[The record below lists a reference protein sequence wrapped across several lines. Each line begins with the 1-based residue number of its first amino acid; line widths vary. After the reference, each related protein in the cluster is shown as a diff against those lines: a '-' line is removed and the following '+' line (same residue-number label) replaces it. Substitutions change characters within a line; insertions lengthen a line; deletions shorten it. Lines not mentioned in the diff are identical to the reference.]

1 MARVS
6 LLSPDDLPDAD
17 RQLIWR
23 RGNLYRALANSPE
36 FAATF
41 ATYGFW
47 LNTRSSLS
55 KRIQELVILKVASI
69 HGSRFEWSAHV
80 GISLSNKI
88 LSEIEVKAISEGAE
102 QSVESISRIEQVL
115 LAIVDKKL
123 NSKIVD
129 DADVQYVIRDRGQK
143 FFVEFAG
150 LVGMYT
156 GLAHLIDLLA
166 IDVAFDELDWDQRF
180 PLSNYSD
187 KCQQQLEGE

>member
-1 MARVS
+1 MARVP

-17 RQLIWR
+17 RQIIWR

-36 FAATF
+36 FAVTF

-55 KRIQELVILKVASI
+55 NRIQELVILKVASI

-80 GISLSNKI
+80 GMSLSKQI
-88 LSEIEVKAISEGAE
+88 LSEVEVEAIAVGAE
-102 QSVESISRIEQVL
+102 QSVESINSLEQVL
-115 LAIVDKKL
+115 LAMVDKKL
-123 NSKIVD
+123 KFKAVD
-129 DADVQYVIRDRGQK
+129 DADAQYVIENQGKK

-166 IDVAFDELDWDQRF
+166 IDVAFNEQGWDQRF
-180 PLSNYSD
+180 PLPNYSD
-187 KCQQQLEGE
+187 DCHQLAEG

>member
-1 MARVS
+1 MARVP
-6 LLSPDDLPDAD
+6 LLRPDDLPDAD

-47 LNTRSSLS
+47 LNTRSSLP

-80 GISLSNKI
+80 GISLGEKV
-88 LSEIEVKAISEGAE
+88 LSEVEIESIAIGAE
-102 QSVESISRIEQVL
+102 QSVVSINKLEQVL
-115 LAIVDKKL
+115 LAIVDKKVKC
-123 NSKIVD
+123 NTVD
-129 DADVQYVIRDRGQK
+129 DADVQYIIEDRGEK

-166 IDVAFDELDWDQRF
+166 IDLATNEQGWDQRF
-180 PLSNYSD
+180 PLPDYSD
-187 KCQQQLEGE
+187 NCRRQVEG